1 MRLRSVSPSPDV
13 TEAYD
18 VRGEL
23 RFDPVTRVNE
33 PAVRMLQWIDGV
45 GIPNGRTCM
54 VRSPASLG
62 AERVPLG
69 WMTQRHLVP
78 LADSRMKGRAL
89 SVTIWLASATVYWV
103 LLALIARIPTA
114 TAMRVT
120 DVLFVVA
127 LPLTYGA
134 ILGGVLGLSG
144 RPREAALRATAVTL
158 GLILALGL
166 LELAAVARIAHW
178 ELVFRLCGESSSI
191 MYRTETWVFGTCP
204 ACDGPD
210 GREATSNGVGTA
222 RDDPGS
228 DHRYLRHG
236 GYRYRAAGP
245 S

>member
-1 MRLRSVSPSPDV
+1 M
-13 TEAYD
+13 
-18 VRGEL
+18 
-23 RFDPVTRVNE
+23 
-33 PAVRMLQWIDGV
+33 
-45 GIPNGRTCM
+45 
-54 VRSPASLG
+54 RSPASLG

-178 ELVFRLCGESSSI
+178 ELVFMALRGEQQH
-191 MYRTETWVFGTCP
+191 YV
-204 ACDGPD
+204 PD
-210 GREATSNGVGTA
+210 
-222 RDDPGS
+222 RDLG
-228 DHRYLRHG
+228 LRHVPG
-236 GYRYRAAGP
+236 MRWSGWPRSDVEWRGDCPRRSRLRSPLPTTWAATAIP
-245 S
+245 RR